1 MDRNTFNRVADACNL
16 SATFAAHVSD
26 GTFATATG
34 KVDFRKFARMME
46 KEAFMYGKDCASKY
60 YMLPI
65 LLAKFGIRADD
76 FRWRGNATE
85 GIEPHGMA
93 DTFVEWCAD
102 YLSQRFPNLVW
113 ERSVSSPQVR
123 RKDIPSDILATLDI

>member
-1 MDRNTFNRVADACNL
+1 MNRTTFDRVADACNL
-16 SATFAAHVSD
+16 SATFAAHVSA
-26 GTFATATG
+26 GTHATDTG

-60 YMLPI
+60 FMLPI

-93 DTFVEWCAD
+93 NTFVEWCAD
-102 YLSQRFPNLVW
+102 YLSLRFPEQVW